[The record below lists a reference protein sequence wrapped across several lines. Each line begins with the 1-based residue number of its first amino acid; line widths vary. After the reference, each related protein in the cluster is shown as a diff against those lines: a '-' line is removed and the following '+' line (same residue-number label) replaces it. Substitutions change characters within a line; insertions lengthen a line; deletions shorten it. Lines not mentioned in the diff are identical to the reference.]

1 MLSVFD
7 PLARAISD
15 WQRKHHIADG
25 DPMIAAVELVRIYL
39 KHSGETDN
47 DPTASPPGFEDFRG
61 TIELLDRRSK
71 AFIHQATDLVG
82 ECAGLARTSIA
93 STEHGS
99 CCECSRCNVPPA
111 GELHLIER
119 GSAETAFRNCTRHA
133 ANDGKVT
140 LRREQA
146 PTRG

>member
-47 DPTASPPGFEDFRG
+47 DPTASPPGFEDFAAPSNCSTAVRKHSSIKLRISSVSAPVWPERQSHQPS
-61 TIELLDRRSK
+61 TVRAASAAAATSPQPVSFTLLN
-71 AFIHQATDLVG
+71 
-82 ECAGLARTSIA
+82 E
-93 STEHGS
+93 
-99 CCECSRCNVPPA
+99 
-111 GELHLIER
+111 
-119 GSAETAFRNCTRHA
+119 A
-133 ANDGKVT
+133 A
-140 LRREQA
+140 LRRPFVIA
-146 PTRG
+146 PGTQRTTERSP